1 MDCLQQMPYLIFRRR
16 PPSYSAWL
24 EEEALQPSVE
34 SARRFLLERAP
45 QVVQH
50 QSRLMHA
57 TDDVYFVGLLDSK
70 LAERSQQMASV
81 VFEKLNLKQPRH
93 IISVGGGAGADALG
107 VLQRGARLV
116 ILDIQARKWRSLLGK
131 RLLKGC
137 WWVSWRSCDVTSSQ
151 CKSGGADLVIVS
163 YLFQSHNDGRP
174 SLPISQ
180 AFWASLGKA
189 NPRADIVFVEGESS
203 KRWCSEMAEALQE
216 THLLHPKET
225 VSGELPPIR
234 VIPPHPPC
242 LRTRHYVYFHA
253 SPIWRVLTRK

>member
-1 MDCLQQMPYLIFRRR
+1 MECLQQLPYLILTRA

-50 QSRLMHA
+50 QSRFMHA
-57 TDDVYFVGLLDSK
+57 TDEVYFFGLLDSK
-70 LAERSQQMASV
+70 VSERSHQMASV
-81 VFEKLNLKQPRH
+81 VFEKLHLNRPH
-93 IISVGGGAGADALG
+93 DIISVGGGAGSDALG
-107 VLQRGARLV
+107 ILQRGARLV

-131 RLLKGC
+131 RLLKGHR
-137 WWVSWRSCDVTSSQ
+137 VTWRSCDVTSSR
-151 CKSGGADLVIVS
+151 CMSGGADLIIVS

-180 AFWASLGKA
+180 AFWASLGRA
-189 NPRADIVFVEGESS
+189 NPHADIVFVEGELS
-203 KRWCSEMAEALQE
+203 KRWCSEMAEALAE
-216 THLLHPKET
+216 THSLNPKQT

-242 LRTRHYVYFHA
+242 LRTRHYVYIHA
-253 SPIWRVLTRK
+253 SPI